1 MKKVLYRKTIND
13 FENIFT
19 NSWQAEQTRQYL
31 IKLYQDGETF
41 EQIAA
46 ASKVM
51 SEHSL
56 KLPIARE
63 LQNSLLDNCGTG
75 GDRSDSFN
83 ISTTVSILLSA
94 CGCKVAKHGNK
105 SITSQS
111 GSANMLEALGVNLDL
126 DISSQVDMLLHTNF
140 VFMFAIYHHKAMKHI
155 MPIRQSI
162 NHRTIFNILGP
173 LTNPACVKKQL
184 IGVFD
189 KTFLSNITKA
199 LKLNQST
206 SAIVVSSKDGLDEV
220 SISDIT
226 YACSLRNG
234 DINSFVI
241 NPEKVGLKFWAKNDI
256 KGGNPKENAKITKD
270 ILQGKTTGA
279 KLDIVLLNCAVA
291 LVVDAKVDNINDGI
305 ELSKTS
311 IYDGNASKKL
321 EQIIDVSNSF

>member
-1 MKKVLYRKTIND
+1 MNEVLYRKTIND

-63 LQNSLLDNCGTG
+63 LQSSLLDNCGTG

-111 GSANMLEALGVNLDL
+111 GSANMLEALGVNLDR
-126 DISSQVDMLLHTNF
+126 S
-140 VFMFAIYHHKAMKHI
+140 
-155 MPIRQSI
+155 
-162 NHRTIFNILGP
+162 
-173 LTNPACVKKQL
+173 
-184 IGVFD
+184 
-189 KTFLSNITKA
+189 
-199 LKLNQST
+199 
-206 SAIVVSSKDGLDEV
+206 
-220 SISDIT
+220 
-226 YACSLRNG
+226 
-234 DINSFVI
+234 
-241 NPEKVGLKFWAKNDI
+241 
-256 KGGNPKENAKITKD
+256 
-270 ILQGKTTGA
+270 
-279 KLDIVLLNCAVA
+279 
-291 LVVDAKVDNINDGI
+291 
-305 ELSKTS
+305 
-311 IYDGNASKKL
+311 
-321 EQIIDVSNSF
+321 